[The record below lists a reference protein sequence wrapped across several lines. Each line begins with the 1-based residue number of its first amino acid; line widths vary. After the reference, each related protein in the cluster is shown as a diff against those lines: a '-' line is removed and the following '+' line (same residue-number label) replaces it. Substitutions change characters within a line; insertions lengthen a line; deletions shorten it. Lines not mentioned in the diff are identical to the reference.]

1 MPENAAAA
9 AAAAAAADFGLAV
22 NHMVERPVTRLG
34 TLDYMAPEV
43 RLCYLV
49 VFKNSVITLGDNT

>member
-1 MPENAAAA
+1 MLTLSGGA

-22 NHMVERPVTRLG
+22 NHVVERPVTRLG

-43 RLCYLV
+43 RLVIFGCCACDTA
-49 VFKNSVITLGDNT
+49 NS